1 MSCWFFLDFICIDWC
16 WVYLEEVCICFITY
30 QDLLIYFVVIV
41 VLLFI
46 YLFLSMLVGLWEL
59 NSPSGYCIQCPL
71 QWKLGVLTTGQP
83 GKHIHSFINPKEN
96 PTTELSRVL
105 PEMLSPPPGCFWK
118 CMQETQRHHLALGRW
133 FPRPP
138 TPWVQLQH
146 WWLAPSTSHDLL
158 WPLSQEPGAQFSA
171 CPPIHPLMPSR
182 NQATRR
188 VQKFIFLLVPSQLL
202 NFPPAPPSLTFS
214 LLILKG

>member
-59 NSPSGYCIQCPL
+59 NSPSGYCIQCSL

-83 GKHIHSFINPKEN
+83 G
-96 PTTELSRVL
+96 
-105 PEMLSPPPGCFWK
+105 
-118 CMQETQRHHLALGRW
+118 
-133 FPRPP
+133 
-138 TPWVQLQH
+138 
-146 WWLAPSTSHDLL
+146 
-158 WPLSQEPGAQFSA
+158 
-171 CPPIHPLMPSR
+171 
-182 NQATRR
+182 
-188 VQKFIFLLVPSQLL
+188 
-202 NFPPAPPSLTFS
+202 NFPSNFLISVTGSSICQKRFLVLAWFSGKMKRNKILTSSLMHGTGPGS
-214 LLILKG
+214 VSVDLMKQGNRKDLWGIRKQNP